1 MSELEK
7 LQTEQAK
14 LEDDRRKAD
23 AELKRVRKEIAAVT
37 KAEVA
42 KRDRVIGELA
52 REAGIADWDN
62 ATLLRA
68 FESISKSGP
77 ISYEQTT

>member
-1 MSELEK
+1 MNDLEK
-7 LQTEQAK
+7 LQAEQAK
-14 LEDDRRKAD
+14 LEADRKKAD

-37 KAEVA
+37 KAETA
-42 KRDRVIGELA
+42 KRDKVIGELA

-68 FESISKSGP
+68 FESINKAGP
-77 ISYEQTT
+77 MSYEHRT